1 MPKYNT
7 NSWDAGF
14 IQVSR
19 MIWGQKDKINDDLI
33 GLKDEFKEKL
43 KTLGD
48 KIARQ
53 AINDGVI

>member
-1 MPKYNT
+1 MNNNYL
-7 NSWDAGF
+7 
-14 IQVSR
+14 SR

-48 KIARQ
+48 KIAKQ
-53 AINDGVI
+53 AVNDGVI